1 MRGTET
7 TEWIEVHL
15 GAGFKPALL
24 RQTPLRDIRA
34 QLLICVRC
42 ARAGWKSAPTS
53 LLICALPRDK
63 RTPVDFLRLMSER
76 IGAHCAKPALA
87 EPQRWLK
94 LKGDLSIA
102 LRFVTDR

>member
-76 IGAHCAKPALA
+76 IGALRQTRTRGAPALA
-87 EPQRWLK
+87 ET
-94 LKGDLSIA
+94 KG
-102 LRFVTDR
+102 RPFDRP